1 MARCMGRRRGRGHLA
16 LSAGAG
22 AIALHAVL
30 PDGPPRDVVFVVV
43 AVGAAVAVLRAQ
55 RQMTGAP
62 RRAWALLLGVGAWVL
77 GDAVWTVLELGTD
90 VPPYPSVADLAYLTS
105 YPLLAAGLIRA
116 FPAPPGRRP
125 VWWLDAFLMV
135 GGLLLAL
142 WLLVLVPAVRVW
154 QADPAAGLV
163 GAVYPI
169 GDALLIVTLARSSS
183 AVGRRRSAYRLTLV
197 AVAVILVADV
207 LFQVGQTQ
215 PVIAGRLHLVDSLW
229 LIGYVTLAGAARRQA
244 TGGGD
249 APGPS
254 SELSGMHFVLMALS
268 ASVVPITLIAADVT
282 GRSIPVV
289 EVSTIGVLMVAAM
302 MTRFWGVLADLR
314 EKNVRLARDAVTD
327 PLTGLANVAGLRNHI
342 ESRRAHDP
350 ARGRPA
356 LLLIGL
362 DGYRDV
368 VETLGHEPADD
379 MLRAVARELEEVA
392 PPHALAVRVSRDL
405 FALST
410 SVADET
416 AADAQAEQVLARLG
430 GTVAVNGMD
439 LTTGA
444 AVGIAVAPGVPVT
457 LPELARRADVALW
470 SARRRSGRVA
480 RDEPAPA
487 GRTGAG
493 ATGTELLRDLV
504 AAVQRGELVVEF
516 QPVTALATGETLGAE
531 ALVRWQHPVHGL
543 LGPAAFVPAAERTG
557 LIRPVT
563 LAVMDAALRW
573 CATWRATVPGFV
585 VAVNVSAHDV
595 DDPRLVTDVRAAL
608 DRHGLPASALALEV
622 TETMAMRDVPRG
634 EQTLRAL
641 AALGVQLAV
650 DDYGVGY
657 GSLDYLRRLPFTV
670 LKVDRA
676 FVAPAV
682 SDPVCAAIL
691 RSTVD
696 LGHALGMHVVAEG
709 VEDVATLDLLTEL
722 GCDSAQGW
730 ALGRPAPPEQFT
742 LDLLGGSRGPRAAS
756 PPQHPGALPGARVA
770 RDASTGVPVS
780 GP

>member
-1 MARCMGRRRGRGHLA
+1 MGGRGGLGHLA
-16 LSAGAG
+16 VGSVAGAVVV
-22 AIALHAVL
+22 HAAL
-30 PDGPPRDVVFVVV
+30 PDGPVRDGVFLVVG
-43 AVGAAVAVLRAQ
+43 VGAAVAVLRAQ
-55 RQMTGAP
+55 RRMSGAP
-62 RRAWALLLGVGAWVL
+62 RRAWLLLALGVVAWVL
-77 GDAVWTVLELGTD
+77 GDVVWTVLELGTGA
-90 VPPYPSVADLAYLTS
+90 PPYPSVADIAYLTS
-105 YPLLAAGLIRA
+105 YPLLAVGLIRA
-116 FPAPPGRRP
+116 FPAPSGRRP

-154 QADPAAGLV
+154 QADPTAGLV
-163 GAVYPI
+163 GAFYPV

-183 AVGRRRSAYRLTLV
+183 AVRRRRSAYRLTFV
-197 AVAVILVADV
+197 AVSVILVADV

-215 PVIAGRLHLVDSLW
+215 PVVAAHLHLVDPLW
-229 LIGYVTLAGAARRQA
+229 LIGYVTLAAAARRQA
-244 TGGGD
+244 VDGGD

-254 SELSGMHFVLMALS
+254 SELSGTRFVVMALS
-268 ASVVPITLIAADVT
+268 ASVVPITLISADVT

-289 EVSTIGVLMVAAM
+289 EVCTIGVLMVAAM
-302 MTRFWGVLADLR
+302 MTRFWGVLVDLR
-314 EKNVRLARDAVTD
+314 QKNARLAHDAVTD
-327 PLTGLANVAGLRNHI
+327 PLTGLANLAGLRHHV
-342 ESRRAHDP
+342 ESHRAGDP

-368 VETLGHEPADD
+368 VETLGHEPADA
-379 MLRAVARELEEVA
+379 MLRAVARGLEEVA
-392 PPHALAVRVSRDL
+392 APHDLAVRVSRDL

-410 SVADET
+410 SVADDAE
-416 AADAQAEQVLARLG
+416 ADARAEQVLARLG
-430 GTVAVNGMD
+430 GTVAVHGMD

-444 AVGIAVAPGVPVT
+444 AVGVAVAAGLPVT

-470 SARRRSGRVA
+470 SARRRTGRVA

-487 GRTGAG
+487 GGTGAG
-493 ATGTELLRDLV
+493 ATGAELLRDLV
-504 AAVQRGELVVEF
+504 AAVQRGELMVEF

-573 CATWRATVPGFV
+573 CATWRATVPAFV

-595 DDPRLVTDVRAAL
+595 DDPRLVADVRAAL
-608 DRHGLPASALALEV
+608 DRYGLPATALALEV

-641 AALGVQLAV
+641 DALGVHLAV

-696 LGHALGMHVVAEG
+696 LGHALGMRVVAEG

-730 ALGRPAPPEQFT
+730 ALGRPVPPERFT
-742 LDLLGGSRGPRAAS
+742 RDLLGDPEGAS
-756 PPQHPGALPGARVA
+756 PAPPPQHPGALPGTR
-770 RDASTGVPVS
+770 RG
-780 GP
+780 